1 MSKAEEPTPTVVNL
15 KAPPIYKA
23 IVTQFIVTIM
33 ATMSVFALMDGVTA
47 YSVFLG
53 GMVSTLPNAYFA
65 LKAFRYRG
73 ARQMG
78 LIVKSFYAGESG
90 KLIITAVMFA
100 LIFSGIRPLNELAV
114 IIGFIITLIT
124 GLIAAAMLGLKS
136 T

>member
-1 MSKAEEPTPTVVNL
+1 MSNAEESTPTVVNL

-23 IVTQFIVTIM
+23 IVTQFVVSTI
-33 ATMSVFALMDGVTA
+33 AALSAFALMDGVTG

-73 ARQMG
+73 ARQML

-100 LIFSGIRPLNELAV
+100 LIFAGIRPLNELAV
-114 IIGFIITLIT
+114 IIGFIITLFT
-124 GLIAAAMLGLKS
+124 GLVATATLGLKS
-136 T
+136 A